1 VREGERFSNNTLT
14 ERDWRLVTSMDWRM
28 LKICLFI
35 AFRDKPEAVDKVC
48 KQRGWNWLKLLFCV
62 TFYTFAQTYC

>member
-1 VREGERFSNNTLT
+1 MREGERFSNNTLT

-48 KQRGWNWLKLLFCV
+48 KQRG
-62 TFYTFAQTYC
+62 